1 LTQEVVFK
9 FTAEDSK
16 NFLIVLEEVKLL
28 LKQASVSSVTQGSQQ
43 ELPLK
48 REDILKELN
57 LKESTFYNMQKR
69 GIITPHRLDGSRLT
83 FYYRSEVLLALKKF
97 NPGKYAR

>member
-1 LTQEVVFK
+1 LTQEVVLK

-16 NFLIVLEEVKLL
+16 SFLALFEEVKQL
-28 LKQASVSSVTQGSQQ
+28 LKQSKVTSVESNQQ

-48 REDILKELN
+48 RGEVLKELN

-69 GIITPHRLDGSRLT
+69 GIITPHRLGGSRLT
-83 FYYRSEVLLALKKF
+83 FYYRSEVLSALKKF

>member
-1 LTQEVVFK
+1 LTQEVVLK

-16 NFLIVLEEVKLL
+16 SFLALLEEVKQL
-28 LKQASVSSVTQGSQQ
+28 LKQSKVTSVESNQQ

-48 REDILKELN
+48 RGEVLRELN
-57 LKESTFYNMQKR
+57 LKESTFYKMQNR

-83 FYYRSEVLLALKKF
+83 FYYRSEVLSALKKF